1 MDCRSAREWMAMS
14 LAEELSE
21 AETLRTHLSQCPS
34 CREEYEAWRRTWF
47 LLGTWADAE
56 PPARLDRA
64 VLEDVRAATERKR
77 SWVRR
82 LGRGWVW
89 ANAAAAAVVAVA
101 ISLFVPYEESLRFCG
116 KALADAG
123 LALPTLPLSFL
134 VGVPYAFVPLLLVL
148 GGWLYLRRNGHEMQ
162 GLMVGQ
168 AYALI
173 MVPYVLFACG
183 DLEVIVIAGIL
194 LGTVTGALGGS
205 AASQWLIRPRPAG
218 AQA

>member
-1 MDCRSAREWMAMS
+1 MDCRTVREWMTVV
-14 LAEELSE
+14 LADASDPSQ
-21 AETLRTHLSQCPS
+21 TVSTHLSHCSGCQA
-34 CREEYEAWRRTWF
+34 EFEAWRRTWL

-56 PPARLDRA
+56 PPAHLDRS
-64 VLEDVRAATERKR
+64 VLGEVRAATERKR

-116 KALADAG
+116 KALADAR

-173 MVPYVLFACG
+173 MVPYVLFACA
-183 DLEVIVIAGIL
+183 DLGAIVIAGIL
-194 LGTVTGALGGS
+194 LGTVTGALLGGTV
-205 AASQWLIRPRPAG
+205 SQWLIRPRPAG
-218 AQA
+218 AAA